1 MKKRNAG
8 RAGTGRGRRTIVVLV
23 TAASERQADRIGK
36 ALVMAE
42 LAACANIVPNIRS
55 IFRWAGRVSREREAL
70 LIIKSRADLFERVA
84 ALVKRLHSYTVPEVI
99 AFPIAYGS
107 ADYLAWALKS
117 TRKSLK

>member
-1 MKKRNAG
+1 MKKRSAG
-8 RAGTGRGRRTIVVLV
+8 RAGTGRGRRIIVVLV

-36 ALVMAE
+36 ALVTAE

-99 AFPIAYGS
+99 AFPIACGS
-107 ADYLAWALKS
+107 ADYLAWVLQS